1 MADNSYKFKVEAET
15 DSALNNLSQVE
26 EQARKISE
34 LQSNS
39 HNKGDF
45 VSVSN
50 IQEAVQSMRQLEQ
63 EAQSLLSTF
72 DKFRSN
78 GAGGNASILNGA
90 LNGIMSNARDS
101 FNSISGMNI
110 STPRGYSVLDRQ
122 DAANTG
128 YTNTSS
134 SYIDKLDTREDRSY
148 MRRLASR
155 QSARF
160 RSAMSG
166 NRISAE
172 RYDQFN
178 YDNEQGLSNLS
189 DIANRNNYRIDSAR
203 ERIAKAR
210 TNINEVNH
218 DTSID
223 EFSRN
228 QATQKLNDEINANT
242 KLIESIKNFN
252 SEIDKTTTKL
262 KDQKS
267 QMDNNSDMTVSA
279 RRGTFQ
285 GFLAQ
290 RAGAIG
296 YHTVAGG
303 LGLISSQYQQG
314 KQLNSATDDTSINL
328 AYSTNSANDQSIRNQ
343 MFSINQQRSNGY
355 SLEDSLNMYQ
365 LAISRNGYSGGNSA
379 TNMGMVDQMEQAG
392 NNTGIGRSGYM
403 NYASSLFNA
412 GAINN
417 NNDLKSLDNSV
428 TGMNV
433 YARTQGIQQQQAQTL
448 TSLVNQTSQDRT
460 LSASDIQRLASV
472 EGITARAG
480 GRTLQGAQGQQSLS
494 QWNNS
499 YIQASEGDNQQ
510 LLQLKVQ
517 SNPEKYGGLRGA
529 VNAEKDLSKGLAD
542 PDNIDLARRMS
553 DMYGGHNGGGAL
565 VLQHSFG
572 IKSIKNADEISKIL
586 DNGDLSES
594 QQNKAIK
601 DFEKTGKFKR
611 QENQAKYDSSS
622 TAKRNQQAAEYEKRI
637 SQSNDVIEKTVGGI
651 LGFIGGLPTWM
662 TTIISLLSTIATTAG
677 TQAAGSYVGS
687 KIQDYADGKFSG
699 KGGRYTTKSG
709 AYKEGE
715 SLGGYSS
722 SERKAKVKGKFGTSG
737 RASFTDR
744 AEARFSNSKIGGKA
758 RNIFGKF
765 KDSKIG
771 GFTSSTLEKGKGVFG
786 KAGEFAG
793 KWGNKLGVAG
803 NVLAAGALASE
814 VLGSKHPV
822 KQAVRSGSR
831 MAGGMAGWA
840 GGAATGAALGSV
852 IPGAGT
858 LVGGAL
864 GLVGGIGGSL
874 LGSDVFGKVG
884 DFITGK
890 GSNKSADNAQKYQ
903 DKEKEEANARAR
915 KENIDSDNRQL
926 DKAANLL
933 NVSKAQNGLIGKNGT
948 GTSSTSIKQSKSDK
962 DKAKQ
967 NAKVTTAMQPFQKI
981 STYMAMDKNSK
992 KSSDKSKSTKAKSSN
1007 TSDTNSVSAAKAT
1020 QNGLNK
1026 MYHHTSMASRML
1038 NQPVGAQDFSTS
1050 TNKSSNSSNKF
1061 DIKVNVNGDVKDGH
1075 KTGKDVGEG
1084 LIASLKKKMNNGIAN
1099 NTSNLSLLNGL
1110 S

>member
-1 MADNSYKFKVEAET
+1 
-15 DSALNNLSQVE
+15 
-26 EQARKISE
+26 
-34 LQSNS
+34 
-39 HNKGDF
+39 
-45 VSVSN
+45 
-50 IQEAVQSMRQLEQ
+50 
-63 EAQSLLSTF
+63 
-72 DKFRSN
+72 
-78 GAGGNASILNGA
+78 
-90 LNGIMSNARDS
+90 
-101 FNSISGMNI
+101 
-110 STPRGYSVLDRQ
+110 
-122 DAANTG
+122 
-128 YTNTSS
+128 
-134 SYIDKLDTREDRSY
+134 
-148 MRRLASR
+148 
-155 QSARF
+155 
-160 RSAMSG
+160 
-166 NRISAE
+166 
-172 RYDQFN
+172 
-178 YDNEQGLSNLS
+178 
-189 DIANRNNYRIDSAR
+189 
-203 ERIAKAR
+203 
-210 TNINEVNH
+210 
-218 DTSID
+218 
-223 EFSRN
+223 
-228 QATQKLNDEINANT
+228 
-242 KLIESIKNFN
+242 
-252 SEIDKTTTKL
+252 
-262 KDQKS
+262 
-267 QMDNNSDMTVSA
+267 
-279 RRGTFQ
+279 
-285 GFLAQ
+285 
-290 RAGAIG
+290 
-296 YHTVAGG
+296 
-303 LGLISSQYQQG
+303 
-314 KQLNSATDDTSINL
+314 
-328 AYSTNSANDQSIRNQ
+328 
-343 MFSINQQRSNGY
+343 
-355 SLEDSLNMYQ
+355 
-365 LAISRNGYSGGNSA
+365 
-379 TNMGMVDQMEQAG
+379 
-392 NNTGIGRSGYM
+392 
-403 NYASSLFNA
+403 
-412 GAINN
+412 
-417 NNDLKSLDNSV
+417 
-428 TGMNV
+428 
-433 YARTQGIQQQQAQTL
+433 
-448 TSLVNQTSQDRT
+448 
-460 LSASDIQRLASV
+460 
-472 EGITARAG
+472 
-480 GRTLQGAQGQQSLS
+480 
-494 QWNNS
+494 
-499 YIQASEGDNQQ
+499 
-510 LLQLKVQ
+510 
-517 SNPEKYGGLRGA
+517 
-529 VNAEKDLSKGLAD
+529 
-542 PDNIDLARRMS
+542 
-553 DMYGGHNGGGAL
+553 
-565 VLQHSFG
+565 
-572 IKSIKNADEISKIL
+572 
-586 DNGDLSES
+586 
-594 QQNKAIK
+594 
-601 DFEKTGKFKR
+601 
-611 QENQAKYDSSS
+611 
-622 TAKRNQQAAEYEKRI
+622 
-637 SQSNDVIEKTVGGI
+637 
-651 LGFIGGLPTWM
+651 M

-758 RNIFGKF
+758 RNLFGRF
-765 KDSKIG
+765 RDSKVG
-771 GFTSSTLEKGKGVFG
+771 GFTSSALEKGKGVFG

-822 KQAVRSGSR
+822 KQAIRSGSR

-864 GLVGGIGGSL
+864 GLAGGIGGSL
-874 LGSDVFGKVG
+874 IGSDVFGKVG
-884 DFITGK
+884 DFLTGK

-967 NAKVTTAMQPFQKI
+967 NAKVTTAMKPFQKI

>member
-15 DSALNNLSQVE
+15 DSALNSLSQVE

-34 LQSNS
+34 LQSS
-39 HNKGDF
+39 LHNKGDF

-50 IQEAVQSMRQLEQ
+50 MQEAIQSMRQLEQ

-72 DKFRSN
+72 DNFRSN

-90 LNGIMSNARDS
+90 LDGMMNNARGS

-110 STPRGYSVLDRQ
+110 NTPRGYTSLSRQ
-122 DAANTG
+122 QAANDG
-128 YTNTSS
+128 YTNTDS
-134 SYIDKLDTREDRSY
+134 SYMDKLDTREDRSY
-148 MRRLASR
+148 MRRLSSR

-172 RYDQFN
+172 GYDQFN

-189 DIANRNNYRIDSAR
+189 DISARNNDRIDSAR
-203 ERIAKAR
+203 TRISSAR
-210 TNINEVNH
+210 ASINEVNH
-218 DTSID
+218 NSNID
-223 EFSRN
+223 EFTRN
-228 QATQKLNDEINANT
+228 QTTQKLNDEITANT
-242 KLIESIKNFN
+242 KLIESIKSFN
-252 SEIDKTTTKL
+252 SEIDKTTSKL
-262 KDQKS
+262 KDQQS
-267 QMDNNSDMTVSA
+267 QMDGNSDMTVSA

-355 SLEDSLNMYQ
+355 SLEDSLSMYQ

-403 NYASSLFNA
+403 DYASSLFNA

-433 YARTQGIQQQQAQTL
+433 YARTQGMQQQQTQTL

-472 EGITARAG
+472 EGITAKNG
-480 GRTLQGAQGQQSLS
+480 GRSLQGSQGQQSLN
-494 QWNNS
+494 QWDNS
-499 YIQASEGDNQQ
+499 YIQASEGNNQK
-510 LLQLKVQ
+510 LLQMKIQ
-517 SNPEKYGGLRGA
+517 SDPTKYGGLRGV

-542 PDNIDLARRMS
+542 PGNVDLARRMS
-553 DMYGGHNGGGAL
+553 DMYGGGKVAGAL
-565 VLQHSFG
+565 VMQGSFG
-572 IKSIKNADEISKIL
+572 VKSPKNADTIAKIL
-586 DNGDLSES
+586 DNGKLSKSE
-594 QQNKAIK
+594 QDKAIK

-611 QENQAKYDSSS
+611 QENQSKYDNSS

-637 SQSNDVIEKTVGGI
+637 SQSNDVIEKTLGGM
-651 LGFIGGLPTWM
+651 LGLIGGLPAWM
-662 TTIISLLSTIATTAG
+662 TTIISLLTTIATTAG

-687 KIQDYADGKFSG
+687 KIQDYADGKLSGSRSKFS
-699 KGGRYTTKSG
+699 TKEG

-722 SERKAKVKGKFGTSG
+722 SKKSARVRGRFGSSG

-744 AEARFSNSKIGGKA
+744 AEASFNNTKIGGKA
-758 RNIFGKF
+758 RNLFGKVR
-765 KDSKIG
+765 DSRIG
-771 GFTSSTLEKGKGVFG
+771 GFASSALEKGRGALG
-786 KAGEFAG
+786 TASEFAG
-793 KWGNKLGVAG
+793 KWGNRLGVAG
-803 NVLAAGALASE
+803 NVLAAGALASD
-814 VLGSKHPV
+814 VLSSKHPV

-874 LGSDVFGKVG
+874 IGSDAFGKVG

-890 GSNKSADNAQKYQ
+890 GSNKSADNAQNYQ

-915 KENIDSDNRQL
+915 KDNIDSDSRQL

-933 NVSKAQNGLIGKNGT
+933 NVSKAQNGIIGKNGT

-992 KSSDKSKSTKAKSSN
+992 KSTSKSKSTKAKSAN

-1020 QNGLNK
+1020 QEGLNK

-1061 DIKVNVNGDVKDGH
+1061 DIKVNVNGDVKDGN
-1075 KTGKDVGEG
+1075 KTGKDIGEG
-1084 LIASLKKKMNNGIAN
+1084 LVASLKKKMNNGIAN

>member
-1 MADNSYKFKVEAET
+1 MADNSYTFKVKAET
-15 DSALNNLSQVE
+15 DAALTSLSQVE
-26 EQARKISE
+26 EQARKISD
-34 LQSNS
+34 LQENS

-50 IQEAVQSMRQLEQ
+50 MQEAVQVMRQLEQ
-63 EAQSLLSTF
+63 EAQRLQSTF
-72 DKFRSN
+72 DNFRNN

-90 LNGIMSNARDS
+90 LSGMMDNARGS

-110 STPRGYSVLDRQ
+110 NTPKGYSELNKQAVSD
-122 DAANTG
+122 TG
-128 YTNTSS
+128 YTSVDS
-134 SYIDKLDTREDRSY
+134 SYMDKLDTREDRSY
-148 MRRLASR
+148 MRRLSSR
-155 QSARF
+155 QSSRF

-172 RYDQFN
+172 GYDQFN

-189 DIANRNNYRIDSAR
+189 DISERNNARIDSAR
-203 ERIAKAR
+203 ERITSAR
-210 TNINEVNH
+210 EGISRVSS

-228 QATQKLNDEINANT
+228 QATQKFNDEISANT

-252 SEIDKTTTKL
+252 SEIDKTTDKL
-262 KDQKS
+262 KDQQS
-267 QMDNNSDMTVSA
+267 QMDGNSDMTVSA

-328 AYSTNSANDQSIRNQ
+328 AYSTNSANDQAIRNQ

-392 NNTGIGRSGYM
+392 NNTGIGRSEYM

-417 NNDLKSLDNSV
+417 NNDLKTLDNSV

-433 YARTQGIQQQQAQTL
+433 YARTQGMQQQQAQTL
-448 TSLVNQTSQDRT
+448 TSLINQTSQDRT
-460 LSASDIQRLASV
+460 LSSSDIQRLAGV
-472 EGITARAG
+472 EGITAREG
-480 GRTLQGAQGQQSLS
+480 GRSLQGSQGQRSLS
-494 QWNNS
+494 QWNSS

-510 LLQLKVQ
+510 LLQMKVQ
-517 SNPEKYGGLRGA
+517 SNPGRYGGLRGA
-529 VNAEKDLSKGLAD
+529 VNAEEDLSKGLSD

-572 IKSIKNADEISKIL
+572 IKSIKNADTISRIL
-586 DNGDLSES
+586 DNGNLSES
-594 QQNKAIK
+594 QQNKAISS
-601 DFEKTGKFKR
+601 FEKSGRFRR
-611 QENQAKYDSSS
+611 QENQAKYDNSS
-622 TAKRNQQAAEYEKRI
+622 TAKRNQQASEYEKRI

-662 TTIISLLSTIATTAG
+662 STIISLLSTIATTAG

-699 KGGRYTTKSG
+699 KGGQFSTKEG

-722 SERKAKVKGKFGTSG
+722 TNKSAKVKGRFGSSG

-758 RNIFGKF
+758 RNLFGRF
-765 KDSKIG
+765 QESKVG
-771 GFTSSTLEKGKGVFG
+771 GFASSTLEKGKGLLG
-786 KAGEFAG
+786 RAGEFAG
-793 KWGNKLGVAG
+793 RWGNRLGIAG
-803 NVLAAGALASE
+803 NVLAAGALASD
-814 VLGSKHPV
+814 VLSSKHPV
-822 KQAVRSGSR
+822 KQAIRSGSR
-831 MAGGMAGWA
+831 MAGGMAGWE
-840 GGAATGAALGSV
+840 GGMALGAGIGSFAGP
-852 IPGAGT
+852 IGT
-858 LVGGAL
+858 LVGGGIGAL
-864 GLVGGIGGSL
+864 GGSIA
-874 LGSDVFGKVG
+874 GSDLFGKVG
-884 DFITGK
+884 DFLTGK
-890 GSNKSADNAQKYQ
+890 GSNKSADNAQNYQ

-915 KENIDSDNRQL
+915 KENIDSDSRQL

-933 NVSKAQNGLIGKNGT
+933 NVSKAQNGIIGKNGT

-967 NAKVTTAMQPFQKI
+967 NAKVTSAMQPFQSI
-981 STYMAMDKNSK
+981 STYMSMKGGSK
-992 KSSDKSKSTKAKSSN
+992 KSTSKRSAKKSSRN
-1007 TSDTNSVSAAKAT
+1007 TSDTNSISAAKAT
-1020 QNGLNK
+1020 QEGLNK
-1026 MYHHTSMASRML
+1026 MYHHTSLASRML
-1038 NQPVGAQDFSTS
+1038 NQPVASQDFSSS
-1050 TNKSSNSSNKF
+1050 TNKSNNSSNKF

-1075 KTGKDVGEG
+1075 KTGSNVAEG
-1084 LIASLKKKMNNGIAN
+1084 LVASLKKKMNNGIAN

>member
-63 EAQSLLSTF
+63 EAQNLLSTF

-242 KLIESIKNFN
+242 KLIESIKSFN

-433 YARTQGIQQQQAQTL
+433 YARTQGMQQQQAQTL

-480 GRTLQGAQGQQSLS
+480 GRTLQGTQGQQSLS

-517 SNPEKYGGLRGA
+517 SNPERYGGLRGA

-622 TAKRNQQAAEYEKRI
+622 TAKRNQQAAEYEKEL
-637 SQSNDVIEKTVGGI
+637 V
-651 LGFIGGLPTWM
+651 
-662 TTIISLLSTIATTAG
+662 
-677 TQAAGSYVGS
+677 
-687 KIQDYADGKFSG
+687 
-699 KGGRYTTKSG
+699 
-709 AYKEGE
+709 
-715 SLGGYSS
+715 
-722 SERKAKVKGKFGTSG
+722 KV
-737 RASFTDR
+737 
-744 AEARFSNSKIGGKA
+744 
-758 RNIFGKF
+758 
-765 KDSKIG
+765 
-771 GFTSSTLEKGKGVFG
+771 
-786 KAGEFAG
+786 
-793 KWGNKLGVAG
+793 
-803 NVLAAGALASE
+803 
-814 VLGSKHPV
+814 
-822 KQAVRSGSR
+822 
-831 MAGGMAGWA
+831 MM
-840 GGAATGAALGSV
+840 
-852 IPGAGT
+852 
-858 LVGGAL
+858 
-864 GLVGGIGGSL
+864 
-874 LGSDVFGKVG
+874 
-884 DFITGK
+884 
-890 GSNKSADNAQKYQ
+890 
-903 DKEKEEANARAR
+903 
-915 KENIDSDNRQL
+915 
-926 DKAANLL
+926 
-933 NVSKAQNGLIGKNGT
+933 
-948 GTSSTSIKQSKSDK
+948 
-962 DKAKQ
+962 
-967 NAKVTTAMQPFQKI
+967 
-981 STYMAMDKNSK
+981 
-992 KSSDKSKSTKAKSSN
+992 
-1007 TSDTNSVSAAKAT
+1007 
-1020 QNGLNK
+1020 
-1026 MYHHTSMASRML
+1026 
-1038 NQPVGAQDFSTS
+1038 
-1050 TNKSSNSSNKF
+1050 
-1061 DIKVNVNGDVKDGH
+1061 
-1075 KTGKDVGEG
+1075 
-1084 LIASLKKKMNNGIAN
+1084 
-1099 NTSNLSLLNGL
+1099 
-1110 S
+1110 

>member
-15 DSALNNLSQVE
+15 DSALNSLSQVE

-34 LQSNS
+34 LQSKS

-63 EAQSLLSTF
+63 EAQNLLTTF
-72 DKFRSN
+72 DKFRDN

-433 YARTQGIQQQQAQTL
+433 YARTQGMQQQQAQTL

-460 LSASDIQRLASV
+460 LSASDIQRLTGIV
-472 EGITARAG
+472 GITAKEG
-480 GRTLQGAQGQQSLS
+480 GRSLQGSQGQRSLS
-494 QWNNS
+494 QWNSS
-499 YIQASEGDNQQ
+499 YIQASEGDNQK
-510 LLQLKVQ
+510 LLQMKIQ
-517 SNPEKYGGLRGA
+517 SNPQKYGGISG
-529 VNAEKDLSKGLAD
+529 VVDAEEDLSKGLAD
-542 PDNIDLARRMS
+542 PDNIDMARRMTR
-553 DMYGGHNGGGAL
+553 MLGGGKGGAL
-565 VLQHSFG
+565 VLQNSFG
-572 IKSIKNADEISKIL
+572 VKSIDNAKRISEIL
-586 DNGDLSES
+586 NNGDLSNT
-594 QQNKAIK
+594 QQKKAIR
-601 DFEKTGKFKR
+601 DFENTGKFKR
-611 QENQAKYDSSS
+611 QENQSKYDNSS

-699 KGGRYTTKSG
+699 KGGKFSTKSG
-709 AYKEGE
+709 AYKEGD

-722 SERKAKVKGKFGTSG
+722 SNKTAKVKGTFGSSG

-758 RNIFGKF
+758 RNLFGRF
-765 KDSKIG
+765 RDSKVG
-771 GFTSSTLEKGKGVFG
+771 GFTSSALEKGKGVFG

-822 KQAVRSGSR
+822 KQAIRSGSR

-890 GSNKSADNAQKYQ
+890 GSNKSADNAQNYQ

-992 KSSDKSKSTKAKSSN
+992 KSSSKSKSTKAKSYN
-1007 TSDTNSVSAAKAT
+1007 TSDTNSKSAAKAT
-1020 QNGLNK
+1020 QDGLNK

-1061 DIKVNVNGDVKDGH
+1061 DIKINVNGDVKDGH